1 MSNFFRH
8 LLSEEQMAA
17 YLDGMLTTEESSYVE
32 EQIMD
37 EPALLEI
44 QDSLD
49 DVDAELIAY
58 DETQELPL
66 ECISDDFQLPLIDYG
81 MMSEE
86 DGDIIDSDNDSYS
99 DDYYESDE
107 NGYQE
112 DQADYDQGQSYSD
125 SSFDDMSF

>member
-1 MSNFFRH
+1 MENYFSP

-17 YLDGMLTTEESSYVE
+17 YLDGMLTTEENNYIE
-32 EQIMD
+32 EQIMAD
-37 EPALLEI
+37 PALQEI

-99 DDYYESDE
+99 DDYYENDE
-107 NGYQE
+107 NDYLE
-112 DQADYDQGQSYSD
+112 DQANYDQDQAYSD
-125 SSFDDMSF
+125 SSFDNISF